1 MLFRLAN
8 IDSSHATH
16 GDYGGHTGVYISL
29 SKGCI
34 LAISAKQFVN
44 TKSSAESELVTAS
57 DGTTPAIYVQNI
69 VLGQGLQCNPI
80 IAQ

>member
-1 MLFRLAN
+1 MH
-8 IDSSHATH
+8 SS
-16 GDYGGHTGVYISL
+16 YIS
-29 SKGCI
+29 
-34 LAISAKQFVN
+34 KQFVN

-80 IAQ
+80 IIEH